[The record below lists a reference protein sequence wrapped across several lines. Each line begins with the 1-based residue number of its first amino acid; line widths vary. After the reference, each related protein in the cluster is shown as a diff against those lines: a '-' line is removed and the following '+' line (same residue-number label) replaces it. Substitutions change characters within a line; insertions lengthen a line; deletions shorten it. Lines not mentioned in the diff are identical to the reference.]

1 MKILLI
7 LIICLSRTNLLFLN
21 CTILLFNIV
30 CTNLFSLLTSSFE
43 LYSYQETPNRHNIK
57 IVARILFN
65 TLTHKINNILYYN
78 N

>member
-43 LYSYQETPNRHNIK
+43 LYSLSQETPNRHNIK

-65 TLTHKINNILYYN
+65 TLTHKINNYIIL
-78 N
+78 